1 MSSIIVDIHTLK
13 HVIELCPLLPGLLL
27 ILVRPQTISVCSV
40 LPTLHSPQ
48 IPWGGFQEPA
58 LEQFVVLKYESI
70 IRPLFPNIEHPP
82 QIPKNHFWV
91 NFHVTCKSQLPVC

>member
-1 MSSIIVDIHTLK
+1 MNSIIVDIHTLR

-70 IRPLFPNIEHPP
+70 IKPS
-82 QIPKNHFWV
+82 
-91 NFHVTCKSQLPVC
+91 FHLLINSIRSKSQKITLFELFSM